1 MIRRAGHLLGYAG
14 YLWISAMIF
23 FIPRPICLALGAGFG
38 RLAYRLDRSH
48 RRIAL
53 ANLDIAFG
61 RTRSPAEKDRIARA
75 SLAAFGRVVFDVIKF
90 CHYGRKAVFGLV
102 DIEGRENLLQAL
114 AGGRGVLMF
123 SAHFGNWEVLPA
135 VAGGRI
141 PFHAIV
147 RALDNPYIDRHLSR
161 LRTRLGTLIINKFGA
176 SRPILQAL
184 RRGEIVCILIDQ
196 NVLRS
201 QALFVDFF
209 GRPAG
214 TTPGL
219 AAFQAKTGAALLP
232 VFCLPRGRRYVLRI
246 LPPPPIAASERR
258 TDAVLKI
265 TQFCTKI
272 VEQEIRRFPEAWLW
286 IHKRWNA
293 RPPDEGMTP

>member
-1 MIRRAGHLLGYAG
+1 MIRKTGRLLGYTG
-14 YLWISAMIF
+14 FLGLSALIY
-23 FIPRPICLALGAGFG
+23 FIPRPLCLALGGGFG

-61 RTRSPAEKDRIARA
+61 RTKSPAEKDRIARA
-75 SLAAFGRVVFDVIKF
+75 SLASFGRVVFDVVKLS
-90 CHYGRKAVFGLV
+90 HYSRKAVFRLV

-123 SAHFGNWEVLPA
+123 SAHFGNWEVLPT
-135 VAGGRI
+135 VAGAKV

-161 LRTRLGTLIINKFGA
+161 LRTRLGALIINKFGA

-232 VFCLPRGRRYVLRI
+232 VFCRPRGRRYVLRV
-246 LPPPPIAASERR
+246 LPTPHIEASERR
-258 TDAVLKI
+258 ADDVLKI
-265 TQFCTKI
+265 TGFCTKI
-272 VEQEIRRFPEAWLW
+272 VEQEIRRYPEAWLW

-293 RPPDEGMTP
+293 RPPDEGIIP